1 MNKHFLII
9 LILIP
14 LLMGCKS
21 KGNRRP
27 IGMSPEIFHDTPGWK
42 AALAIMEDDTV
53 SLGRELEKNR
63 DLITLKDP
71 YYGFSLLFTAVLNN
85 RQKSTEKLLKFGFDP
100 NLVSDT
106 LRGTGSTP
114 VTAASYDIIP
124 SPKILELL
132 LRYGGDANSKQRFSL
147 RIRDFDKLIQD
158 TINRH
163 AITDAAR
170 RDIEK
175 VKILHYYGAD
185 INPKEGTSP
194 LDMAIALDKMEIAL
208 YLLENGADYNE
219 KYEAKDVDSRQSRT
233 RGYATVADKL
243 RYVMVPLDSREY
255 QYKLKV
261 IDFLKE
267 RGLDYY
273 ETEIPEHA
281 LKLIKDKYPD
291 TWEDYIKVY

>member
-1 MNKHFLII
+1 MSKHFLI
-9 LILIP
+9 LIFIP
-14 LLMGCKS
+14 LLMSCMN

-27 IGMSPEIFHDTPGWK
+27 IGMSPEIFYDTPGWK

-53 SLGRELEKNR
+53 SLGRELENDCGLR
-63 DLITLKDP
+63 TLKDP

-85 RQKSTEKLLKFGFDP
+85 KEKSTEKLLKFGFDP

-114 VTAASYDIIP
+114 VTAASYHSTP
-124 SPKILELL
+124 SPRVLELL
-132 LRYGGDANSKQRFSL
+132 LQFGGDPDSKQRFSL
-147 RIRDFDKLIQD
+147 RLKDFNTRIQD

-163 AITDAAR
+163 AIADAAR
-170 RDIEK
+170 NNFEK
-175 VKILHYYGAD
+175 VKLLLKYGAD
-185 INPKEGTSP
+185 INPGEGTSP
-194 LDMAIALDKMEIAL
+194 LDMAISLDKMEIAL

-219 KYEAKDVDSRQSRT
+219 KYEAKDVDSQQSQS

-255 QYKLKV
+255 GYKLKV

-267 RGLDYY
+267 RGLDYHD
-273 ETEIPEHA
+273 TEIPEHA
-281 LKLIKDKYPD
+281 LKLIKRKYPD
-291 TWEDYIKVY
+291 IWEEYIKEY

>member
-1 MNKHFLII
+1 MRNKYLLIV
-9 LILIP
+9 
-14 LLMGCKS
+14 LLFSLVNCIGKQ
-21 KGNRRP
+21 NETP
-27 IGMSPEIFHDTPGWK
+27 IGMSPEIFKQTSGWK

-53 SLGRELEKNR
+53 SLGKELERNR
-63 DLITLKDP
+63 NLSALRDP
-71 YYGFSLLFTAVLNN
+71 YYGYSLLFTAVLNN
-85 RQKSTEKLLKFGFDP
+85 RIKSTEMLLKCGFDP

-106 LRGTGSTP
+106 LSGEGTTP
-114 VTAASYDIIP
+114 VMEAAYFNSI

-132 LRYGGDANSKQRFSL
+132 LYYGGNPNSKQRFS
-147 RIRDFDKLIQD
+147 IRTIDFNVEIQD
-158 TINRH
+158 TINRP

-170 RDIEK
+170 SDLVK
-175 VKILHYYGAD
+175 VKLLVDQGAD

-194 LDMAIALDKMEIAL
+194 LFMAIALDKMEISL
-208 YLLENGADYNE
+208 YLLENGADYE
-219 KYEAKDVDSRQSRT
+219 EIFEAQDVDSQQCQA
-233 RGYATVADKL
+233 RGYTTVADKL

-291 TWEDYIKVY
+291 TWEDYIKAY

>member
-1 MNKHFLII
+1 MNKHFLIP
-9 LILIP
+9 ILIP
-14 LLMGCKS
+14 LLMGCMS
-21 KGNRRP
+21 KGNRHP
-27 IGMSPEIFHDTPGWK
+27 IGMSPEIFRDTPGWE
-42 AALAIMEDDTV
+42 AALAIMEDDTI

-63 DLITLKDP
+63 DLRTLRDP

-114 VTAASYDIIP
+114 VTTASYQIIP

-147 RIRDFDKLIQD
+147 RIIDFDKVVQD
-158 TINRH
+158 TINCY
-163 AITDAAR
+163 AIADAAR
-170 RDIEK
+170 RDLDK
-175 VKILHYYGAD
+175 VKLLLNYGAD
-185 INPKEGTSP
+185 VNPREGTSP
-194 LDMAIALDKMEIAL
+194 LNMAIALDKMEIAL

-219 KYEAKDVDSRQSRT
+219 KFEAKDVDSKQSQS

-291 TWEDYIKVY
+291 TWEKYIKVY